1 MYYVFSNQRRDK
13 ENTHTHTH
21 TQKKRN
27 ENKNERSKY
36 AILREIIPSVINKRP
51 YEKNSQ

>member
-1 MYYVFSNQRRDK
+1 MFLVIK
-13 ENTHTHTH
+13 EETKKTRTH

-51 YEKNSQ
+51 YKKKSQ

>member
-1 MYYVFSNQRRDK
+1 MFLVIK
-13 ENTHTHTH
+13 EETKKTRTHTH

>member
-1 MYYVFSNQRRDK
+1 MFLVIK
-13 ENTHTHTH
+13 EETKKTRTHTH
-21 TQKKRN
+21 TQKKKN